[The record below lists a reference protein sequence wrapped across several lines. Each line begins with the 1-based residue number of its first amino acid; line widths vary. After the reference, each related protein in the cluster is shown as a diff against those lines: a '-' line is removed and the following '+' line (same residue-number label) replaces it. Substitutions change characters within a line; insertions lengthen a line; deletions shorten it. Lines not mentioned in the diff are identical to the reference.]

1 MDELPR
7 HYPVMLAES
16 LEYLAIRPDGRYL
29 DCTCGLGGHTAA
41 IAARLTAGGKVISCD
56 RDAQSLEF
64 AQRNTAEFHDRI
76 EFRQL
81 NFSEIAESNLDG
93 LIADLGVSRY
103 QLTSAERGFSFMA
116 EGPLDM
122 RMDQSRGMTAA
133 DLLNHSAEK
142 AIADWLYQ
150 YGEERRARK
159 IAGAIVRARPI
170 RSTLHLAG
178 VVERAAPRT
187 GPLHPATRTFM
198 ALRMVVNREQEELD
212 ALLERAPR
220 MMRPGGRIVI
230 ISFMSLEDRKVKE
243 SFRELKRTGQALI
256 LTKKP
261 LAPGAQEVRENPPSR
276 SAKLRA
282 VEIVNHQP
290 NVNEEQESHGHTGNS
305 IQSAKQHRQPLAQ
318 RTGARRRRREHG
330 GRGDGGRDRRR
341 HVRIAGTAQRL
352 HLLLLEEDR

>member
-1 MDELPR
+1 MPE

-16 LEYLAIRPDGRYL
+16 LEYLAIKPDGRYL
-29 DCTCGLGGHTAA
+29 DCTAGLGGHSGA
-41 IAARLTAGGKVISCD
+41 IAARLTRGGKLISND
-56 RDAQSLEF
+56 RDAQSLEL
-64 AQRNTAEFHDRI
+64 ARANTAEWADRI
-76 EFRQL
+76 EFRQGS
-81 NFSEIAESNLDG
+81 FSELVESDLDG

-103 QLTSAERGFSFMA
+103 QLTGPERGFSFQA
-116 EGPLDM
+116 EGPADM
-122 RMDQSRGMTAA
+122 RMDQSRGVTAA
-133 DLLNHSAEK
+133 ELLNHSAEK

-198 ALRMVVNREQEELD
+198 ALRIVVNREQEELD
-212 ALLERAPR
+212 ALLEAAPR
-220 MMRPGGRIVI
+220 MVKPGGRIVI

-243 SFRELKRTGQALI
+243 SFRELKRTGRALI

-261 LAPGAQEVRENPPSR
+261 LTPGEEETRINPPSR

-282 VEIVNHQP
+282 VEIV
-290 NVNEEQESHGHTGNS
+290 
-305 IQSAKQHRQPLAQ
+305 
-318 RTGARRRRREHG
+318 
-330 GRGDGGRDRRR
+330 
-341 HVRIAGTAQRL
+341 
-352 HLLLLEEDR
+352 